1 MKINLPVTDHERTY
15 PAGTQLISTTDL
27 KGIITYANKDFQT
40 VAGFT
45 NEELLHKNHNLVRH
59 PDMPPEA
66 FADLWATLKSQN
78 PWMGI
83 VKNRCKNGDYY
94 WVDAFVMPMLDG
106 DRVVGYES
114 VRVKPS
120 KEHVARAEN
129 LYRLLRKKKFKRSSL
144 FDLGSAAKTFAA
156 FVVAMA
162 PFPVVHFI
170 RGDLDPVFIVATA
183 SSLAVSAVMAQLLAR
198 PLVQAAGFSK
208 RFIDNSIARKV
219 YAGRNDEVGQLQTA
233 IISLQARLRTVIGRF
248 DDAAGRLQNMA
259 TQTRLAAAQTS
270 SDLAQQE
277 SEIALVATAIDEM
290 TATVQDIARNA
301 AEAASAADRATHAAG
316 QGKQAVG
323 QTSVAIDDLAHEV
336 ENAARVIAQL
346 EQESKGI
353 DVVVKVIRDIAEQ
366 TNLLALN
373 AAIEAARA
381 GDRGRGF
388 AVVAEEVRKLASSTQ
403 NSTREI
409 QQIVERLQKGAR
421 EAADVME
428 KGRQQAQASVQ
439 QAEICNHTLSEIT
452 RTIEEIN
459 GMNVQVASAV
469 EEQSCVTQEIMRNI
483 ENINQKTKNIAKEAE
498 RTANTSE
505 QALQLAVDLENL
517 MNRFAQG
524 DE

>member
-27 KGIITYANKDFQT
+27 KGIVTYANEDFQEL
-40 VAGFT
+40 AGFT
-45 NEELLHKNHNLVRH
+45 AEEMLGKSHNLVRH

-66 FADLWATLKSQN
+66 FADLWSTIKNRN

-120 KEHVARAEN
+120 PEHVARAEN
-129 LYRLLRKKKFKRSSL
+129 LYRSMREKKLKRASL
-144 FDLGSAAKTFAA
+144 FDLAFAAKIFAA
-156 FVVAMA
+156 FVVALA
-162 PFPVVHFI
+162 PLSLVHFV
-170 RGDLDPVFIVATA
+170 RAELDYVFVAATA
-183 SSLAVSAVMAQLLAR
+183 ASLAVAAVMARLLTR
-198 PLVQAAGFSK
+198 PLAQAADDSK
-208 RFIDNSIARKV
+208 RFIDNGIARKV
-219 YAGRNDEVGQLQTA
+219 YAGRNDEAGQLQTA
-233 IISLQARLRTVIGRF
+233 MISLQARLQTVIGRF
-248 DDAAGRLQNMA
+248 DDAAGRLQSMA
-259 TQTRLAAAQTS
+259 TQTRQAAAQTS

-290 TATVQDIARNA
+290 TATVQAIARSA

-316 QGKQAVG
+316 KGKQAVG

-336 ENAARVIAQL
+336 ENAAQVIAQL
-346 EQESKGI
+346 EQESKDI
-353 DVVVKVIRDIAEQ
+353 DLVVKVIRDIAEQ

-421 EAADVME
+421 EAAVVME

-452 RTIEEIN
+452 QTIEEIN

-483 ENINQKTKNIAKEAE
+483 ENINQKTKTIAQEAE
-498 RTANTSE
+498 RTANASE